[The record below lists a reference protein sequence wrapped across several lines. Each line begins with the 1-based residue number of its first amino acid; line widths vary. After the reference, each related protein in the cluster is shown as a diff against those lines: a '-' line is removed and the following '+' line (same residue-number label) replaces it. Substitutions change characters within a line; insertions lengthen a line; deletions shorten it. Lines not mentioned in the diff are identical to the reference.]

1 MRTIV
6 LTTAAALL
14 IAGCD
19 RIPGTEANRI
29 AKGEKVAAD
38 QLLDPSSA
46 QFRKTVLHP
55 GPKAADEKAEGP
67 RWIVCG
73 EINGKN
79 RNGAYVGF
87 TRFLADPDGTEAYL
101 EPNTA
106 TTQEEADR
114 AGQRCQRGAKGPI
127 YSETDREIRMMQCEE
142 ASRLYGERAAADEF
156 NMTWE
161 AMCLAD
167 GRAQPAT
174 PPPPPDKK

>member
-6 LTTAAALL
+6 LATAAALL
-14 IAGCD
+14 IGGCD

-29 AKGEKVAAD
+29 AKGEQVAAA

-46 QFRKTVLHP
+46 QFRKTFLRP
-55 GPKAADEKAEGP
+55 GPKATDEKADGP

-87 TRFLADPDGTEAYL
+87 SRFLADPDGDEAYL
-101 EPNTA
+101 EPVTT
-106 TTQEEADR
+106 TTQEEAER
-114 AGQRCQRGAKGPI
+114 AGQRCQRGAQGPI
-127 YSETDREIRMMQCEE
+127 YSETDREIRVMQCEE
-142 ASRLYGERAAADEF
+142 AARLTQERLAVSEF

-161 AMCLAD
+161 AMC
-167 GRAQPAT
+167 PAEEAKPGT
-174 PPPPPDKK
+174 VASPPDKK